1 MGKGKLVA
9 SSSRFGFELMG
20 KINSQLEAIA
30 CELFEMAGI
39 SNKIENITSVKRGGN
54 NQIFLVTGD
63 DRKLILK
70 KYFQN
75 PEDHRNRLNSEFE
88 FLKIAGLRAPGE
100 VPKAY
105 SKSNSQLAALY
116 EYISGDVLAHVS
128 EVTESYVRQAGQF
141 IAKLNT
147 GENFTEIADLSS
159 ASEACFSI
167 DQHIQT
173 IDDRLGE
180 LQRSRL
186 AQPDDAEFNQTLTQI
201 CDCWR
206 NIKSALLQQF
216 QQDPSLDLSLAL
228 TVDQRVL
235 SPSDFGFHNVLIRP
249 DARLAFIDFEY
260 AGWDDPAKLVGDF
273 FAQVAIPVDLKYFD
287 LFVSAAFKHRLD
299 YESICA
305 RSSALLPLYK
315 IKWCCIVLNIYLPKH
330 LARRKF
336 ANPGMNV
343 LEIKRQQLLKAK
355 QLLEE
360 AIL

>member
-1 MGKGKLVA
+1 M
-9 SSSRFGFELMG
+9 
-20 KINSQLEAIA
+20 
-30 CELFEMAGI
+30 
-39 SNKIENITSVKRGGN
+39 
-54 NQIFLVTGD
+54 
-63 DRKLILK
+63 
-70 KYFQN
+70 
-75 PEDHRNRLNSEFE
+75 
-88 FLKIAGLRAPGE
+88 
-100 VPKAY
+100 
-105 SKSNSQLAALY
+105 
-116 EYISGDVLAHVS
+116 AHVS

-147 GENFTEIADLSS
+147 GENFTETADLSS